1 MKNLSKILLAAAF
14 AVAITSANRVSADEP
29 LLSPRAKANQSKPI
43 SGGDSGPNLVSGS
56 YLGAA
61 AKSAAIQPKMAA
73 GTGGSP
79 NLVSGN
85 YAGAAAK
92 NPIRDSRSPEREVQV
107 APLK

>member
-1 MKNLSKILLAAAF
+1 MKSIAKLLLTAAF

-29 LLSPRAKANQSKPI
+29 LLSPRAKANQSQRI
-43 SGGDSGPNLVSGS
+43 SSGDSGPNLVNGH

-61 AKSAAIQPKMAA
+61 AKSAANQSKMASGA
-73 GTGGSP
+73 GSSP

-92 NPIRDSRSPEREVQV
+92 NPIRDLRSTAATPDVT
-107 APLK
+107 

>member
-1 MKNLSKILLAAAF
+1 MKNTLLIAAATATLLT
-14 AVAITSANRVSADEP
+14 AVNTASADEP
-29 LLSPRAKANQSKPI
+29 LLSPRAKANQSHRA
-43 SGGDSGPNLVSGS
+43 SSGDSGPNLVNGN

-61 AKSAAIQPKMAA
+61 TKSAANQPKMASS
-73 GTGGSP
+73 TGSSP

-92 NPIRDSRSPEREVQV
+92 NPIRDLRSTEKDIQV